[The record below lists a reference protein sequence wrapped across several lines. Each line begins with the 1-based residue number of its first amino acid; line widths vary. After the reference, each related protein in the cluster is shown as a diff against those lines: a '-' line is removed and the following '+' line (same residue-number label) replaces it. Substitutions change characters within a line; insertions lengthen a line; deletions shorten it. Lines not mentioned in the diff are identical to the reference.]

1 MEEEQTL
8 CLFMFNEWKH
18 GLKLLFSISNYACIS
33 VERESER
40 DEKIMKSYGMM
51 K

>member
-1 MEEEQTL
+1 MEEQNL
-8 CLFMFNEWKH
+8 CLFVFNEWKH

-33 VERESER
+33 VEKENKT
-40 DEKIMKSYGMM
+40 EKIMKSYGMM